1 MRDDTVLTSVRP
13 ISDLSLLYGQF
24 AEYRLEMLEERVRA
38 QLKKVRERRSS
49 GKRFDSKAVKAFL
62 QEQEDFIA
70 HTNNEIVP
78 EDQVVAG
85 HLEEIVFPKLKDSAV
100 YVEIEAGSPSSKR
113 ARFD

>member
-1 MRDDTVLTSVRP
+1 
-13 ISDLSLLYGQF
+13 
-24 AEYRLEMLEERVRA
+24 MLEERVRA
-38 QLKKVRERRSS
+38 QLKMVRERRSS
-49 GKRFDSKAVKAFL
+49 GKKFDSKRVKSFL

-100 YVEIEAGSPSSKR
+100 YVNVEVGSPSSKR
-113 ARFD
+113 ARID

>member
-13 ISDLSLLYGQF
+13 VSDLSLLYGQF

-38 QLKKVRERRSS
+38 QLKKVRERRVS
-49 GKRFDSKAVKAFL
+49 GKKFDTKTVKAFL

-70 HTNNEIVP
+70 HTNCEIVP

-85 HLEEIVFPKLKDSAV
+85 HLEEVVFPKLKNSAI
-100 YVEIEAGSPSSKR
+100 YVEVEAGSPSSKR
-113 ARFD
+113 ARLD

>member
-1 MRDDTVLTSVRP
+1 
-13 ISDLSLLYGQF
+13 
-24 AEYRLEMLEERVRA
+24 MLEERVRA

-49 GKRFDSKAVKAFL
+49 GKNFDSKTVKAFL

-85 HLEEIVFPKLKDSAV
+85 HLEEVVFPKLKDSAV
-100 YVEIEAGSPSSKR
+100 YLDVEVGSPSSKR
-113 ARFD
+113 ARID